1 MPANFPILFF
11 ITGEVVII
19 ESYNVVHESG
29 KEYYELNMGL
39 TEDVIK
45 AHKINTD
52 RLDYNNPEFVRW
64 GLLKKRYLASDIT
77 FLSNSP
83 VNPVW
88 LCLSCFDGS
97 PADVK
102 GTKLGWLIKLRDQ
115 LEAAKEENSRLRGTV
130 EEKDEEL
137 RMIFNQTA
145 KWYKVKGLV
154 FDPTAKV
161 SDLLAKTLAMQKKS
175 T

>member
-1 MPANFPILFF
+1 MAYRCGLVF
-11 ITGEVVII
+11 ITGEMVIA
-19 ESYNVVHESG
+19 ESYNIVHESG
-29 KEYYELNMGL
+29 KEYYEMKMVM
-39 TEDVIK
+39 TEYVIK
-45 AHKINTD
+45 SHNINTD
-52 RLDYNNPEFVRW
+52 RLDYSNPEFVRW
-64 GLLKKRYLASDIT
+64 GLLKRRYLASDII

-83 VNPVW
+83 SNPVW

-102 GTKLGWLIKLRDQ
+102 GTKLGWVIRLRDQ

-137 RMIFNQTA
+137 RLIFNQTA
-145 KWYKVKGLV
+145 KWYKKKGLV

-161 SDLLAKTLAMQKKS
+161 SDLLAKTLAMSKK
-175 T
+175 TT